1 MRKSFYSTTAI
12 NFDASITNPQGG
24 EITLS
29 LSAEITSTL
38 KSGRYMYDV
47 IIEDQTSN
55 AVTRLI
61 EGIVTVLPS
70 VTR

>member
-1 MRKSFYSTTAI
+1 MRKSFYSTTATSF
-12 NFDASITNPQGG
+12 NASISDAANGQ
-24 EITLS
+24 ITLTM
-29 LSAEITSTL
+29 SAATTANL

-47 IIEDQTSN
+47 IITDASN
-55 AVTRLI
+55 NVTRLI